1 MAQQLHCPAGYYW
14 AGQMCLPLGVIP
26 PSSSK
31 LVAWLDYG
39 FDCLSST
46 AGLVT
51 LAVLLSISAIWYFRQ
66 SLQASFAGWVFRGAA
81 SQPDAVLDRWA
92 KAAEFN
98 RRQAAR
104 AAAAVVQPQPAGG
117 EGAAPPNGGV
127 PERY

>member
-39 FDCLSST
+39 FDCLAST

-51 LAVLLSISAIWYFRQ
+51 LAVLLTFSAIWYFRQ
-66 SLQASFAGWVFRGAA
+66 SLQAAFAGWVIRGAA
-81 SQPDAVLDRWA
+81 SQPDNVLDKWA
-92 KAAEFN
+92 KLHAV
-98 RRQAAR
+98 RQAQAR
-104 AAAAVVQPQPAGG
+104 APNPQPAGG
-117 EGAAPPNGGV
+117 DGAAAPNGGV